1 MIRNYI
7 TQEITMM
14 RQHKLFTGIYI
25 AGTAL
30 AISFTMVLFIL
41 YYIKIAPI
49 YPEYNRSRTM
59 LLDYISMKLDNT
71 SQEIYTGGYPGFN
84 MMRLI
89 KELPSCDKACLVA
102 RKEEKNLP
110 LSATGDGLGMETAVL
125 GLNVSD
131 EFWQIFDFEFIAG
144 APMLTNGEK
153 LTADEGMC
161 VISESFAKKL
171 YGTTDVVGREL
182 YNRTIK
188 ACRIS
193 GVVKDVSGVMRAT
206 AADIYMPMQNFEEGE
221 SLTGYYSAGQMFITT
236 DNPESL
242 KSEVADLVARYDQAD
257 LENKDY
263 ELHGQPHSYT
273 HYALGNYSFKMDDL
287 ENNVWDIVKRLLFL
301 LVIPALNL
309 CALISSRMDERIA
322 EFGVRKAYGASSWQ
336 LVKQILCENLFLTC
350 VGGLAGIIISYIVV
364 CNANDWI
371 FQVISIAP
379 NIDSGYGQYI
389 TPEMLFNIPLVLTI
403 FLLCVVLNLIS
414 ALAPALWALKN
425 PIVYSLNSKR

>member
-7 TQEITMM
+7 TQAITMM

-59 LLDYISMKLDNT
+59 VLDYISMKLDNT

-89 KELPSCDKACLVA
+89 KELPSCDKACLVV
-102 RKEEKNLP
+102 RNEEKNLP

-125 GLNVSD
+125 GLTVSD

-144 APMLTNGEK
+144 VPMLTNGQQ

-171 YGTTDVVGREL
+171 YGTTDVVGRDL
-182 YNRTIK
+182 YIRALK
-188 ACRIS
+188 AGRIC

-206 AADIYMPMQNFEEGE
+206 AADIYMPIQNFEEGK
-221 SLTGYYSAGQMFITT
+221 SLTGYYGAEQMFITT

-263 ELHGQPHSYT
+263 ELYGQPHSYT

-287 ENNVWDIVKRLLFL
+287 ENNVWDIVKRILFL

-414 ALAPALWALKN
+414 ALVPALWALKN

>member
-1 MIRNYI
+1 
-7 TQEITMM
+7 M
-14 RQHKLFTGIYI
+14 RQHKLFTAIYI

-59 LLDYISMKLDNT
+59 VLDYISMKLDNT
-71 SQEIYTGGYPGFN
+71 SQEIYTGDTPGFN

-125 GLNVSD
+125 GLTVSD

-144 APMLTNGEK
+144 APMLTNGK
-153 LTADEGMC
+153 QLTADDMC
-161 VISESFAKKL
+161 VISESLAKKL

-206 AADIYMPMQNFEEGE
+206 AADIYMPMQNFEDGKG
-221 SLTGYYSAGQMFITT
+221 LTGYYGGAQMFITT

-364 CNANDWI
+364 CNSNDWI

-414 ALAPALWALKN
+414 ALVPALWALKN

>member
-1 MIRNYI
+1 
-7 TQEITMM
+7 MM

-59 LLDYISMKLDNT
+59 VLDYISMKLDNT
-71 SQEIYTGGYPGFN
+71 SQEIYTGDTPGFN

-125 GLNVSD
+125 GLTVSD

-144 APMLTNGEK
+144 APMLTNGK
-153 LTADEGMC
+153 QLTADDMC
-161 VISESFAKKL
+161 VISESLAKKL

-206 AADIYMPMQNFEEGE
+206 AADIYMPMQNFEDGKG
-221 SLTGYYSAGQMFITT
+221 LTGYYGGAQMFITT

-364 CNANDWI
+364 CNSNDWI

-414 ALAPALWALKN
+414 ALVPALWALKN

>member
-1 MIRNYI
+1 
-7 TQEITMM
+7 MM

-59 LLDYISMKLDNT
+59 VLDYISMKLDNT

-144 APMLTNGEK
+144 APMLTNGK
-153 LTADEGMC
+153 QLTADDMC
-161 VISESFAKKL
+161 VISESLAKKL

-206 AADIYMPMQNFEEGE
+206 AADIYMPMQNFEDGKG
-221 SLTGYYSAGQMFITT
+221 LTGYYGGAQMFITT

-364 CNANDWI
+364 CNSNDWI

-414 ALAPALWALKN
+414 ALVPALWALKN